1 MVVGRNLPIIRP
13 DLLKAENK
21 YFSTFSNINV
31 LQKKVTQN
39 AGSPRMLSVPE
50 CSMSWNARNHNS
62 KFEFVLGPLGP
73 ERACCYVR
81 VIQVS
86 QLISSDHA
94 SITYSNENSVSGHDL
109 LVSGLP
115 LQFEG
120 EKVR

>member
-1 MVVGRNLPIIRP
+1 MVVGKNLPIIRP

-50 CSMSWNARNHNS
+50 CSMSRNARNHNS

-94 SITYSNENSVSGHDL
+94 SITYSNENPVSRHDL

>member
-39 AGSPRMLSVPE
+39 AGPPE
-50 CSMSWNARNHNS
+50 CSVSRNARNHNS

-86 QLISSDHA
+86 QLISSNHA
-94 SITYSNENSVSGHDL
+94 SITYSNENPVSGHDL
-109 LVSGLP
+109 LVS
-115 LQFEG
+115 
-120 EKVR
+120 

>member
-1 MVVGRNLPIIRP
+1 MVVGKNLPIIRP

-21 YFSTFSNINV
+21 YFSTFSNNNV

-39 AGSPRMLSVPE
+39 AGPPE
-50 CSMSWNARNHNS
+50 CSVSRNARNHNS
-62 KFEFVLGPLGP
+62 KFEFVLGPPGP

-94 SITYSNENSVSGHDL
+94 SIIFSNESPVSGHDL
-109 LVSGLP
+109 LVSLLP